1 MFGQIDRTYLGV
13 VLEDRNLL
21 VHVLDL
27 GALADPPWQ
36 ITVWVDDVGE
46 PLIVAAVMVEGLD
59 DAW

>member
-1 MFGQIDRTYLGV
+1 M
-13 VLEDRNLL
+13 LEDRNLL